1 MSEWWTYRPSDFLMF
16 SARSHYRLFEL
27 YNAALWPAQ
36 PIVIAVGVLWLA
48 ALAWA
53 GGRQPAT
60 VWPQRIG
67 CALLAAAWLWIAVA
81 YHAQRFASINAAAS
95 GYAIAWGLQ
104 AMVLL
109 ALALLTRDSTRGSD
123 GPGRGSMMR
132 VDALA
137 RWAGLGLV
145 AYAVGLHPWLG
156 LWVGRSIGQAEVAG
170 LAPDPTALATL
181 GLLLLLPRAPDALQR
196 GLRRVA
202 WSIALAW
209 CALSGLTLAGLGAPD
224 FWLLPALGTLALCAA
239 GRTTH
244 RDSV

>member
-16 SARSHYRLFEL
+16 SARSYYRLLEL

-36 PIVIAVGVLWLA
+36 PIVIALGVLGLA
-48 ALAWA
+48 TLAWA
-53 GGRQPAT
+53 GGRQPAP

-81 YHAQRFASINAAAS
+81 FHAQRFASINTAAI
-95 GYAIAWGLQ
+95 GYAVAWALQ
-104 AMVLL
+104 AVVLL
-109 ALALLTRDSTRGSD
+109 ALALALALGTRGSD
-123 GPGRGSMMR
+123 GPGRASVMR
-132 VDALA
+132 ADAPA
-137 RWAGLGLV
+137 RWTGLGLM
-145 AYAVGLHPWLG
+145 AYAVGLHPWVG

-181 GLLLLLPRAPDALQR
+181 GLLLLLPRARDALQR
-196 GLRRVA
+196 ALRRVA

-224 FWLLPALGTLALCAA
+224 TWVLPALGTVALGAA
-239 GRTTH
+239 WRARG
-244 RDSV
+244 

>member
-16 SARSHYRLFEL
+16 SARSYYRLLEL

-36 PIVIAVGVLWLA
+36 PIVIALGVLGLA

-53 GGRQPAT
+53 GGRRPAP

-81 YHAQRFASINAAAS
+81 YHAQRFASINTAAI
-95 GYAIAWGLQ
+95 GYAIAWDLQ
-104 AMVLL
+104 AAVLL
-109 ALALLTRDSTRGSD
+109 ALALLARGRTRASD
-123 GPGRGSMMR
+123 GEGCGSVMQ

-137 RWAGLGLV
+137 RWTGLALG

-181 GLLLLLPRAPDALQR
+181 ALLLLLPRAPDALQR
-196 GLRRVA
+196 WLRRVA
-202 WSIALAW
+202 WSIAFAW
-209 CALSGLTLAGLGAPD
+209 CALSGLTLAGLGAPN
-224 FWLLPALGTLALCAA
+224 FWLLPALGTVALCAA
-239 GRTTH
+239 WRA
-244 RDSV
+244 R

>member
-16 SARSHYRLFEL
+16 SARSYYRLFEL

-36 PIVIAVGVLWLA
+36 PIVIALGVLLLA

-53 GGRQPAT
+53 SRRQPAP

-67 CALLAAAWLWIAVA
+67 CALLAAAWLWIAIA

-95 GYAIAWGLQ
+95 GYAAAWALQ
-104 AMVLL
+104 AVVLL
-109 ALALLTRDSTRGSD
+109 VLGIRGSD
-123 GPGRGSMMR
+123 EPGRARVMR
-132 VDALA
+132 ADAPA
-137 RWAGLGLV
+137 RWTGLGLM
-145 AYAVGLHPWLG
+145 AYAVGLHPWVG

-181 GLLLLLPRAPDALQR
+181 GLLLLLPRARDALQR

-224 FWLLPALGTLALCAA
+224 TGVLPALGTVALGAA
-239 GRTTH
+239 WRARG
-244 RDSV
+244 